1 MGRKLWLGAAA
12 AAAAIAGGSAATAQT
27 PAEQGRIAALEARI
41 ARAADAAARLEDA
54 AQIRR
59 LQAAYGYYLDRGLWS
74 EVAELFADDATI
86 EFGNEGVYVG
96 KPRIRQYFQRL
107 GGGRTGLAPGALNSR
122 YLLMPVITVAPDGK
136 SAMGRWKD
144 MAMTGQFQKAADW
157 GDGTYENTYVKVG
170 GAWKIA
176 SLHRYTTYVA
186 PYEKGWSVATGEP
199 DISVAAKGFP
209 ADRPPT
215 FAYDPFPGVYIPPY
229 HPQPYAFAG
238 DPLLKGVKISKDVPP
253 AAPAPPAPR
262 TADASTRSA
271 GGGQ

>member
-1 MGRKLWLGAAA
+1 MGRKQWFGAAA
-12 AAAAIAGGSAATAQT
+12 LMAALAGAAPAGAQT
-27 PAEQGRIAALEARI
+27 PAEQARIAALEARI
-41 ARAADAAARLEDA
+41 ARAAEAAARLEDA

-59 LQAAYGYYLDRGLWS
+59 LQAAYGYYLDRGLWN
-74 EVAELFADDATI
+74 EVAELFADDASI

-96 KPRIRQYFQRL
+96 KARIRQYFQRL
-107 GGGRTGLAPGALNSR
+107 GGGREGLAPGQLNSR
-122 YLLMPVITVAPDGK
+122 YFLMPVVTVAADGRT
-136 SAMGRWKD
+136 AMGRWKD

-170 GAWKIA
+170 GAWKIK

-186 PYEKGWSVATGEP
+186 PYEKGWSVATGQP
-199 DISVAAKGFP
+199 DISVAAQGFP

-229 HPQPYAFAG
+229 HPQPYARAD

-253 AAPAPPAPR
+253 APPPPR
-262 TADASTRSA
+262 TAAASAPARST